1 MHKTHK
7 TRHGNLI
14 FAVLLVFGLALI
26 IGRSSSYVN
35 LIKNLIYYI
44 AYPNIATANNIFRS
58 TVHFADNIKSM
69 VFLYQENLAY
79 EQKNQE
85 LEDKIRNYDIISKEY
100 ENLSKLLNLEKIK
113 NTQSV
118 FARIIAREPWEWY
131 QWLIIDKGKNNNLKK
146 ELPVLVFNK
155 KKNTLCAMGKILE
168 VYKSSSKVVL
178 ITNPIYEFPVGIKDK
193 GINCLSEGFNSNL
206 VKITYI
212 PSDAD
217 VKPGDEIVVSELSSV
232 FPKDVPVGVI
242 KEVMEESYVDFKT
255 ATAEVYFES
264 NVIYDVVILVPQENM
279 RK

>member
-1 MHKTHK
+1 MHKIHK
-7 TRHGNLI
+7 TRYGDLI
-14 FAVLLVFGLALI
+14 FAVLLLFGLALI
-26 IGRSSSYVN
+26 IGRSSSYVTF
-35 LIKNLIYYI
+35 IKDLIYYI

-58 TVHFADNIKSM
+58 TARFADNIKPM

-113 NTQSV
+113 NTKSI
-118 FARIIAREPWEWY
+118 FARIIAREPGEWY
-131 QWLIIDKGKNNNLKK
+131 QWLIIDKGKNNSLRK

-155 KKNTLCAMGKILE
+155 KKDTLCAMGKIWE
-168 VYKSSSKVVL
+168 VYKSSSKVAL
-178 ITNPIYEFPVGIKDK
+178 ITNSVYEFPVEIKDK

-206 VKITYI
+206 IKITYI
-212 PSDAD
+212 LSDAD

-242 KEVMEESYVDFKT
+242 KEVMEEAYVDFKT

-264 NVIYDVVILVPQENM
+264 NVICDVVILVPHEGA
-279 RK
+279 

>member
-7 TRHGNLI
+7 ARYGNFI
-14 FAVLLVFGLALI
+14 FAVLLLFGLALI
-26 IGRSSSYVN
+26 IGRSSSYVI
-35 LIKNLIYYI
+35 LIKNLTYYI
-44 AYPNIATANNIFRS
+44 AYPNIATANNIFSS
-58 TVHFADNIKSM
+58 TIRFADNIKSM

-113 NTQSV
+113 NTKSI
-118 FARIIAREPWEWY
+118 FARIIAREPGEWY
-131 QWLIIDKGKNNNLKK
+131 QWLIIDKGKNDSLKK

-155 KKNTLCAMGKILE
+155 KKDTLCVMGKIWE
-168 VYKSSSKVVL
+168 VYKSSSKVAL
-178 ITNPIYEFPVGIKDK
+178 ITNSAYEFPVEIKDK

-206 VKITYI
+206 IKITYI
-212 PSDAD
+212 LSDAD

-242 KEVMEESYVDFKT
+242 KEVMEEAYVDFKT

-264 NVIYDVVILVPQENM
+264 NVIYDVVILVPHEGA
-279 RK
+279 